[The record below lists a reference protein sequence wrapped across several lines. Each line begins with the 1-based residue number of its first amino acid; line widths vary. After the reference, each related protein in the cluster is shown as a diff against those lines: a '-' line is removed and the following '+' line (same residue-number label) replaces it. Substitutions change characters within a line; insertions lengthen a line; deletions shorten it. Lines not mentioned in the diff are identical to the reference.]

1 MTEPYL
7 MTEPYQA
14 EVTKIKIVLWNTQ
27 RIIKNAKAN
36 LYPDGEETVAA
47 ELQAALDK
55 LKDVET
61 LVGALHRDILTDRD
75 RLYNGIYNDR

>member
-1 MTEPYL
+1 

-14 EVTKIKIVLWNTQ
+14 EVTKIKTKLWNAQ
-27 RIIKNAKAN
+27 HIIKNAKAN
-36 LYPDGEETVAA
+36 LYPDGEETVAS
-47 ELQAALDK
+47 ELQAALYK